1 MRNFLSILF
10 LFFVGT
16 YAFGQ
21 KHYMMGLPPDDG
33 RYNKLPR
40 KAGLLTRSYV
50 SLPAKHSLF
59 AYCPIA
65 RSQGNHGTCSSWA
78 TGYAARTIAEAVKYG
93 WPDQNQVSSE
103 AFSPLFV
110 YTMIKQ
116 REDSDCQYG
125 VYINEALE
133 LMKTKGVSKMASFDV
148 PCADYVRDDIK
159 NAARQHTIDDYST
172 LFDMF
177 CDNPAEKIT
186 KVKKSLCED
195 RPVVIAM
202 HIPHSFFDT
211 GGNWNGTSD
220 IDPSQHGYHALCV
233 IGYDNYVDG
242 GAFQIMNSWG
252 DYWGDNGFV
261 WVKYDDFAKY
271 VDQAYEV
278 YVKKEAPKPS
288 PSPQKYTM
296 DGEMMIAS
304 HNGTNNMP
312 VLFTENGEL
321 PHYATLEDYLSGTKF
336 RLYMNNHEPAWV
348 YIIASDLNNE
358 VSKLFPYDN
367 IVSAYMN
374 YSENNFAIPDEQHDF
389 EFDNT
394 AGTDY
399 FCVLY
404 SQEQLDIDNIVWQI
418 KRSNGTFYQKLQA
431 VLGDK
436 MASLEDVRYI
446 QNYMGFS
453 AKTNKSIVPLVVEI
467 SHKDI
472 SVRY

>member
-1 MRNFLSILF
+1 MRHILSIL
-10 LFFVGT
+10 LLLIVGT

-21 KHYMMGLPPDDG
+21 KRYMTGLPPDDG

-50 SLPAKHSLF
+50 SLPSKHSLQ

-65 RSQGNHGTCSSWA
+65 KSQGQHGTCASWA
-78 TGYAARTIAEAVKYG
+78 TGYAARTIAEAVRYG
-93 WPDQNQVSSE
+93 WTDQSKVTSE
-103 AFSPLFV
+103 AFSPIFV

-116 REDSDCQYG
+116 RDDNDCQFG
-125 VYINEALE
+125 AYINEALE
-133 LMKTKGVSKMASFDV
+133 LMKTKGVAKMAAFDV
-148 PCADYVRDDIK
+148 LCAEYIREDLK
-159 NAARQHTIDDYST
+159 SAARPYTIDDYST

-202 HIPHSFFDT
+202 HIPHSFFDA
-211 GGNWNGTSD
+211 GGKWNGTSD
-220 IDPSQHGYHALCV
+220 VDPSMHGYHAMCV

-242 GAFQIMNSWG
+242 GSFQIINSWG
-252 DYWGDNGFV
+252 DDWGDNGFV

-278 YVKKEAPKPS
+278 YVKKEVPAPS
-288 PSPQKYTM
+288 PSQKYTM

-304 HNGTNNMP
+304 HNGAINMP
-312 VLFTENGEL
+312 VAYTETGQM
-321 PHYATLEDYLSGTKF
+321 PHYVTTEEYLSGTKF
-336 RLYMNNHEPAWV
+336 RLYLNNHEPAWV
-348 YIIASDLNNE
+348 YVIASDLKND

-367 IVSAYMN
+367 IVSAFMN
-374 YSENNFAIPDEQHDF
+374 YSENIFALPDEQHEF

-404 SQEQLDIDNIVWQI
+404 SQEQLDINTIAQQI
-418 KRSNGTFYQKLQA
+418 ERASGTFYQKLKA

-436 MASLEDVRYI
+436 MASPQDVRYI